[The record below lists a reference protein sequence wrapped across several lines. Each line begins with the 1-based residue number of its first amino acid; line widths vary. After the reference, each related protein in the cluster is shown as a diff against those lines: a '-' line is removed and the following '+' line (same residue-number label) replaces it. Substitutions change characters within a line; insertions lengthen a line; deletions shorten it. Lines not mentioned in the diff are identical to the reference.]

1 MRFARAD
8 VTGSGES
15 TPSWRSKMPVHRGK
29 DSKGPYYQWGDSG
42 KKYRYE
48 AGARKS
54 RETAKGKAEKQG
66 RAARASG
73 YKG

>member
-1 MRFARAD
+1 
-8 VTGSGES
+8 
-15 TPSWRSKMPVHRGK
+15 MPVHRGQ

-42 KKYRYE
+42 KKYHSQ
-48 AGARKS
+48 AGDKTS
-54 RETAKGKAEKQG
+54 RENAKKRAERQG

>member
-1 MRFARAD
+1 
-8 VTGSGES
+8 
-15 TPSWRSKMPVHRGK
+15 MPVHRGK